1 MEYSTMYHEL
11 FADATFWTFLFSI
24 DQDLAKA
31 SQEKRCPSCGCR
43 LHCADYPRKPRGT
56 RNLPDEYRRRL
67 SFCCARDGC
76 RKRVTPPSVRFL
88 GRKVYLGAVVILV
101 SAMRQG
107 PSPRRVHEL
116 TKLFGV
122 SRETI
127 YRWREF
133 WNEHFPKTTFWK
145 LARARLVPVFEIT
158 EFPRSLLEVF
168 VSSGDDREGWSKLLD
183 FLAPISIAKGLVI
196 KVSEDSGKSA
206 EDADRRS

>member
-1 MEYSTMYHEL
+1 M
-11 FADATFWTFLFSI
+11 AQKCGATPPE
-24 DQDLAKA
+24 Q
-31 SQEKRCPSCGCR
+31 
-43 LHCADYPRKPRGT
+43 
-56 RNLPDEYRRRL
+56 YRYRL
-67 SFCCARDGC
+67 SFCCDRDGC

-107 PSPRRVHEL
+107 PSPRRVGEL
-116 TKLFGV
+116 TKLFGA

-145 LARARLVPVFEIT
+145 LARARLAPIFEIT
-158 EFPRSLLEVF
+158 EFPRSLLEAF
-168 VSSGDDREGWSKLLD
+168 VGTGNDRDGWGQLLR
-183 FLAPISIAKGLVI
+183 FLAPISTANGLVV
-196 KVSEDSGKSA
+196 KVYEDPGKPV